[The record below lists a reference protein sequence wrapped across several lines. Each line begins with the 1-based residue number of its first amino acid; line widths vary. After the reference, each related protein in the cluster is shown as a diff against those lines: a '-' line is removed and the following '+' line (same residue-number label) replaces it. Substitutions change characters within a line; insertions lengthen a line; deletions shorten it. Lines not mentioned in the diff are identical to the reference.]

1 MKISHHVLSDVGR
14 RRKSNEDAFLA
25 DAEHHLFVVSD
36 GMGGHAAGE
45 VASHLTIE
53 ALADAARGRRGPA
66 PSSADATHP
75 PRRADPDE
83 TAPPGPGPAAGP
95 DLLRA
100 AIADANERVNASAR
114 EKREHRGMAATVVA
128 LLLDGDVAHVAH
140 VGDSRAYRLRGGVLE
155 LLTVDHSWVGEQV
168 ASGALRADEARTHP
182 LRNMVTRAV
191 GGKAQI
197 EVDVNT
203 TSVRADDVFLL
214 CSDGLTGMVSD
225 AEVAQMLMELPDP
238 SSAVPR
244 LVEEANARGGVDNVT
259 VLVVRVEQG

>member
-14 RRKSNEDAFLA
+14 KRKSNEDSFLA
-25 DAEHHLFVVSD
+25 DAEHGLFVVSD

-53 ALADAARGRRGPA
+53 ALGDAARGRQAAA
-66 PSSADATHP
+66 PDADATHP
-75 PRRADPDE
+75 PRVVDPNE
-83 TAPPGPGPAAGP
+83 TAPPGPAPTAGP

-100 AIADANERVNASAR
+100 AIADANERVLTSAR

-140 VGDSRAYRLRGGVLE
+140 AGDSRAYRLRAGVLE
-155 LLTVDHSWVGEQV
+155 MLTVDHSWVGEQV
-168 ASGALRADEARTHP
+168 ASGALGVEEARTHP

-191 GGKAQI
+191 GGKPQI
-197 EVDVNT
+197 EVDVRT

-214 CSDGLTGMVSD
+214 CSDGLTGMVTD
-225 AEVAQMLMELPDP
+225 AEIARLLLELPDP
-238 SSAVPR
+238 LASVPR
-244 LVEEANARGGVDNVT
+244 LVDEANARGGVDNVT